1 MLPNE
6 RRIFA
11 CLSRRVAAAPAPR
24 RRCLPARPPHGV
36 QRLTLSHGIRRIAK
50 TALAVWLLAA
60 LPQGCAGPA
69 SDAPELI
76 LTGGQIYPLG
86 ADDQPVEALA
96 IRGDTILALGDDREV
111 LALAGPYTQQMRLE
125 DSVVLPGAAD
135 AWIDL
140 ETLGRWDASPLD
152 LRLASTVEE
161 VQAMVRNAA
170 GASRTPDG
178 WLIGWGW
185 SENEWPR
192 AALPSRHDLDATG
205 VEAPIILWRRA
216 GRLAWLNSAALARL
230 GPLRDEGP
238 PGGRIGRDAEGN
250 PDGILAGT
258 AVDLLGS
265 VVADPDPAARR
276 EWMAAGLRRAA
287 ASGLTRV
294 ATSPVDA
301 AVVAQ
306 LLDLEARGLL
316 PVRTDVRLRPDA
328 VAGVGG
334 GRISR
339 RLAASRLVRLAAVGL
354 CLDGPLSA
362 RLAALAAPYE
372 GSGGDTGLLMVD
384 AAEITAAMEIARSGG
399 LPLHLQASGD
409 RAIATA
415 LEALGPAPPPGTM
428 FIGFDLPPEGAIA
441 AAAAAGVGVAVAASR
456 FAEDIYSLD
465 RLLGPGRAEGAHPW
479 GALAAAGVPLTF
491 ASDAPSHGLRPLV
504 AVAAAISRQDANGY
518 PAGGWHPEQALE
530 RSLLVRSL
538 VGAPRTGQPA
548 ALQVGSP
555 ADVTVWSED
564 PVAGTAQGLLRGEAL
579 LTIVAG
585 RVAYSRPLVQLAA
598 ARR

>member
-1 MLPNE
+1 M
-6 RRIFA
+6 F
-11 CLSRRVAAAPAPR
+11 
-24 RRCLPARPPHGV
+24 
-36 QRLTLSHGIRRIAK
+36 SHGIRGLAK
-50 TALAVWLLAA
+50 TVLAAWLLAA
-60 LPQGCAGPA
+60 LPQACAAPA

-86 ADDQPVEALA
+86 ADDQPVAALA
-96 IRGDTILALGDDREV
+96 IHGDTILALGDDRDV

-140 ETLGRWDASPLD
+140 ETLGRWDESSLD

-178 WLIGWGW
+178 WLVGWGW

-192 AALPSRHDLDATG
+192 AALPRRQDLDATG
-205 VEAPIILWRRA
+205 VEAPIVLWRRA

-230 GPLRDEGP
+230 APLPDEGP

-258 AVDLLGS
+258 AVDLLGA

-276 EWMAAGLRRAA
+276 EWIAAGLRHAA

-301 AVVAQ
+301 AVVTH

-316 PVRTDVRLRPDA
+316 PVRTDVRLRPAA

-334 GRISR
+334 RRISR
-339 RLAASRLVRLAAVGL
+339 RLAESRLVRLAAVGL
-354 CLDGPLSA
+354 RLDGPLSA

-372 GSGGDTGLLMVD
+372 GSAGDTGLLMVD

-415 LEALGPAPPPGTM
+415 LAALGPAPPPGTM
-428 FIGFDLPPEGAIA
+428 FIGFDLPPEGGIA
-441 AAAAAGVGVAVAASR
+441 AAAAAGAGVAIAAAR

-465 RLLGPGRAEGAHPW
+465 RLLGPQRAERAHPW
-479 GALAAAGVPLTF
+479 AALAAAGVPLTF
-491 ASDAPSHGLRPLV
+491 ASDAPSHGLRPLA
-504 AVAAAISRQDANGY
+504 AVAAAISRQDADGY

-530 RSLLVRSL
+530 RSLLVRGM
-538 VGAPRTGQPA
+538 VGAPHGRRLA

-585 RVAYSRPLVQLAA
+585 RVAFSRPLVQLEMNGAA
-598 ARR
+598 SR